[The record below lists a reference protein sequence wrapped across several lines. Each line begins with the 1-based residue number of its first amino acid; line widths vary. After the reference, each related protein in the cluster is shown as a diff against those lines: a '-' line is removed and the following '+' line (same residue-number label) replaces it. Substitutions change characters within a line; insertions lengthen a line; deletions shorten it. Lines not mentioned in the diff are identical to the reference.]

1 MHSFE
6 TRCVHAGEAPDPT
19 TGAHGV
25 PIYQNV
31 TYAFETYGQVEAMR
45 SGERPHFSYSPR
57 GNPTVRCLEA
67 KIANLE
73 GAEATVAFNSG
84 MAAISGAILAVVGN
98 GGHIVASDHVYDL
111 TRDLLRDELPRF
123 GAAASFVDINDP
135 SAIADAIT
143 PETRALY
150 AEPVS
155 NPLLR
160 VTDLEMVADVARE
173 HGLPLIVD
181 NTFLS
186 PAILRPLDHGATV
199 VIHSATKYLSGN
211 GQVQG
216 GVVSGPR
223 DIVQRVVSQ
232 MQILGTAMPPF
243 SAWLLLAGTH
253 TLALRMSRHSENAQ
267 ALAELLIAHPAV
279 ASVNYPGLACHHRHD
294 AATRLFGDNGFG
306 GMLSFRLRRPEDQ
319 GPFLNRLQ
327 LCTIAVSLGDTG
339 TLVWPW
345 ANSDLIRISAGLE
358 APHDLAEDVQAA
370 LDALPAA

>member
-1 MHSFE
+1 MQTFE
-6 TRCVHAGEAPDPT
+6 TRCIHAGEAPDPT

-31 TYAFETYGQVEAMR
+31 TYAFETFGQVEAMR

-73 GAEATVAFNSG
+73 GAEATVALNSG

-123 GAAASFVDINDP
+123 GASATFVDISDAA
-135 SAIADAIT
+135 AIAGAIR
-143 PETRALY
+143 PETRAIY

-160 VTDLEMVADVARE
+160 VTDIDMVASVARE
-173 HGLPLIVD
+173 HELPLIVD

-186 PAILRPLDHGATV
+186 PAILRPLEHGATV

-223 DIVQRVVSQ
+223 DIVQRVNHQ

-243 SAWLLLAGTH
+243 SAWLLLAGSH
-253 TLALRMSRHSENAQ
+253 TLALRMARHSENAQ
-267 ALAELLIAHPAV
+267 SLAHLLATHPAV
-279 ASVNYPGLACHHRHD
+279 AEVNYPGLACHPRHEV
-294 AATRLFGDNGFG
+294 AVRQFGEHGFG
-306 GMLSFRLRRPEDQ
+306 GMVSFRLRRPEDQ
-319 GPFLNRLQ
+319 ARFLDHLRIF
-327 LCTIAVSLGDTG
+327 TIAVSLGDTG
-339 TLVWPW
+339 SLAWPW

-358 APHDLAEDVQAA
+358 APRDLVEDVQAA
-370 LDALPAA
+370 LDALSDV

>member
-1 MHSFE
+1 MHTFE

-31 TYAFETYGQVEAMR
+31 TYAFETFGQVEAMR

-73 GAEATVAFNSG
+73 GAEATVALNSG

-111 TRDLLRDELPRF
+111 THDLLRDELPRF
-123 GAAASFVDINDP
+123 GAAATFVDINDA
-135 SAIADAIT
+135 SAIASAIT
-143 PETRALY
+143 PETRAIY

-160 VTDLEMVADVARE
+160 VTDIEMVAGVARE

-186 PAILRPLDHGATV
+186 PAILRPLEHGATV

-223 DIVQRVVSQ
+223 DVVQRVINQ
-232 MQILGTAMPPF
+232 MQILGTAMPAF
-243 SAWLLLAGTH
+243 SAWLILAGSH
-253 TLALRMSRHSENAQ
+253 TLALRMARHSENAQ
-267 ALAELLIAHPAV
+267 SLAELLVAHPAV
-279 ASVNYPGLACHHRHD
+279 AEVNYPGLACHPRHD
-294 AATRLFGDNGFG
+294 VAVGLFGDSGFG
-306 GMLSFRLRRPEDQ
+306 GMVSFRLRRPEDQ
-319 GPFLNRLQ
+319 GPFLNQLQ
-327 LCTIAVSLGDTG
+327 LFTIAVSLGDTSS
-339 TLVWPW
+339 LAWPW

-358 APHDLAEDVQAA
+358 APRDLVQDVRAA
-370 LDALPAA
+370 LDALPES

>member
-1 MHSFE
+1 
-6 TRCVHAGEAPDPT
+6 VHAGEAPDPT

-45 SGERPHFSYSPR
+45 SGDRPHFSYSPR

-67 KIANLE
+67 KIADLE
-73 GAEATVAFNSG
+73 GAEATVALNSG
-84 MAAISGAILAVVGN
+84 MAAISGAILAVAGN

-123 GAAASFVDINDP
+123 GASATFVDINDP
-135 SAIADAIT
+135 SAIASAIT
-143 PETRALY
+143 PQTRAVY

-160 VTDLEMVADVARE
+160 VTDLEMVAGVARE

-186 PAILRPLDHGATV
+186 PAILRPLSHGATI

-223 DIVQRVVSQ
+223 DIVQRVSNQ
-232 MQILGTAMPPF
+232 MQILGTAMPAF
-243 SAWLLLAGTH
+243 SAWLLLAGSH
-253 TLALRMSRHSENAQ
+253 TLALRMARHSENAL
-267 ALAELLIAHPAV
+267 ALAELLKVHRAV
-279 ASVNYPGLACHHRHD
+279 AEVNYPGLACHPRHD
-294 AATRLFGDNGFG
+294 VAACLFGNTGFG
-306 GMLSFRLRRPEDQ
+306 GMLSFRLHRREDR
-319 GPFLNRLQ
+319 GSFLNHLQ

-345 ANSDLIRISAGLE
+345 ADSDLIRISAGLE
-358 APHDLAEDVQAA
+358 APADLVGDVKAA
-370 LDALPAA
+370 LDALPAT

>member
-1 MHSFE
+1 MHTFE

-67 KIANLE
+67 KIADLE
-73 GAEATVAFNSG
+73 GAEATVALNSG
-84 MAAISGAILAVVGN
+84 MAAISGAILALTGS
-98 GGHIVASDHVYDL
+98 GGHVVASEHVYDL
-111 TRDLLRDELPRF
+111 TRELLRDELPRF
-123 GAAASFVDINDP
+123 GASATFVDINDA
-135 SAIADAIT
+135 SAIANAIT
-143 PETRALY
+143 PETRAIY

-160 VTDLEMVADVARE
+160 VTDLDMVAGVARE
-173 HGLPLIVD
+173 HSLPLIVD

-186 PAILRPLDHGATV
+186 PAILRPLEHGATV

-223 DIVQRVVSQ
+223 DIVQRVASQ
-232 MQILGTAMPPF
+232 MQILGTAMTPF
-243 SAWLLLAGTH
+243 SAWLLLAGSH
-253 TLALRMSRHSENAQ
+253 TLALRMARHSENAKSLADLLSSHQ
-267 ALAELLIAHPAV
+267 AVVE
-279 ASVNYPGLACHHRHD
+279 VNYPGLDCHARHD
-294 AATRLFGDNGFG
+294 VANRLFGESGFG
-306 GMLSFRLRRPEDQ
+306 GMLSFSLRRAQDI
-319 GPFLNRLQ
+319 GPFLNHLQ

-339 TLVWPW
+339 TLAWPW
-345 ANSDLIRISAGLE
+345 PGGNLIRISAGLE
-358 APHDLAEDVQAA
+358 APQDLVGDVRAA
-370 LDALPAA
+370 LDALPNV

>member
-1 MHSFE
+1 MQTFE

-31 TYAFETYGQVEAMR
+31 TYAFETFGQVEAMR

-73 GAEATVAFNSG
+73 GAEASVAVNSG
-84 MAAISGAILAVVGN
+84 MAAISGAILAVAGN

-123 GAAASFVDINDP
+123 GASATFVDISDAA
-135 SAIADAIT
+135 AIANAIT
-143 PETRALY
+143 PETRAIY

-160 VTDLEMVADVARE
+160 VTDIELVAGIARE

-186 PAILRPLDHGATV
+186 PAILRPLEHGATV

-223 DIVQRVVSQ
+223 DIVQRVINQ

-243 SAWLLLAGTH
+243 SAWLLLAGSH
-253 TLALRMSRHSENAQ
+253 TLALRMARHSENAL
-267 ALAELLIAHPAV
+267 ALANFLATHPAV
-279 ASVNYPGLACHHRHD
+279 AEVNYPGLACHPRHD
-294 AATRLFGDNGFG
+294 VAARQFGENGFG
-306 GMLSFRLRRPEDQ
+306 GMVSFRLRRREDQ
-319 GPFLNRLQ
+319 ERFLNHLQ
-327 LCTIAVSLGDTG
+327 VFTIAVSLGDTG
-339 TLVWPW
+339 SLAWPW

-358 APHDLAEDVQAA
+358 APQDLVEDVRAA
-370 LDALPAA
+370 LESLPDV

>member
-1 MHSFE
+1 MHTFE

-73 GAEATVAFNSG
+73 GAEATVALNSG
-84 MAAISGAILAVVGN
+84 MAAISGAILAVAGN

-123 GAAASFVDINDP
+123 GASATFVDINDA
-135 SAIADAIT
+135 SAIASAIT
-143 PETRALY
+143 PETRAIY

-160 VTDLEMVADVARE
+160 VTDIEMVASVARE

-186 PAILRPLDHGATV
+186 PAVLRPLEHGATV

-223 DIVQRVVSQ
+223 DIVQRVVNQ

-243 SAWLLLAGTH
+243 SAWLLLAGSH
-253 TLALRMSRHSENAQ
+253 TLALRMARHSENAQ
-267 ALAELLIAHPAV
+267 SLADLLVAHPAV
-279 ASVNYPGLACHHRHD
+279 AEVNYPGLPCHPRHD
-294 AATRLFGDNGFG
+294 VAARLFGGSGYG
-306 GMLSFRLRRPEDQ
+306 GMVSFRLRRPEDQ
-319 GPFLNRLQ
+319 GAFLNQLQ
-327 LCTIAVSLGDTG
+327 LFTIAVSLGDTG
-339 TLVWPW
+339 SLAWPW
-345 ANSDLIRISAGLE
+345 ASSDLIRISAGLE
-358 APHDLAEDVQAA
+358 APRDLVEDVRIA
-370 LDALPAA
+370 LDALTDA

>member
-73 GAEATVAFNSG
+73 GAEAAVALNSG
-84 MAAISGAILAVVGN
+84 MAAISGAILAVAGN

-123 GAAASFVDINDP
+123 GASATFVDINDA
-135 SAIADAIT
+135 SAISCAIT
-143 PETRALY
+143 PQTRAIY

-160 VTDLEMVADVARE
+160 VTDIGMVAGVARE

-186 PAILRPLDHGATV
+186 PAILRPLQHGATV

-223 DIVQRVVSQ
+223 DIVQLVVNQ

-243 SAWLLLAGTH
+243 SAWLLLAGSH
-253 TLALRMSRHSENAQ
+253 TLALRMARHSENAQ
-267 ALAELLIAHPAV
+267 SLADLLLAHPAV
-279 ASVNYPGLACHHRHD
+279 AEVNYPGLGCHPRHD
-294 AATRLFGDNGFG
+294 AAVRLFGEGGFG

-319 GPFLNRLQ
+319 GPFLNHLQ

-339 TLVWPW
+339 TLIWPW

-358 APHDLAEDVQAA
+358 APRDLVEDVRAA
-370 LDALPAA
+370 LDTLPAV

>member
-1 MHSFE
+1 MHTFE

-73 GAEATVAFNSG
+73 GAEATVALNSG

-123 GAAASFVDINDP
+123 GASATFVDINDA
-135 SAIADAIT
+135 SAIAGAIT
-143 PETRALY
+143 PETRAIY

-160 VTDLEMVADVARE
+160 VTDIEMVAGVARE

-186 PAILRPLDHGATV
+186 PAILRPLEHGATV

-223 DIVQRVVSQ
+223 DIVQRVVNQ

-243 SAWLLLAGTH
+243 SAWLLLAGSH
-253 TLALRMSRHSENAQ
+253 TLALRMARHSENAQ
-267 ALAELLIAHPAV
+267 SLADLLVVHPAV
-279 ASVNYPGLACHHRHD
+279 AEVNYPGLTCHPRHD
-294 AATRLFGDNGFG
+294 VAARLFGDNGFG
-306 GMLSFRLRRPEDQ
+306 GMVSFRLRRPEDQ
-319 GPFLNRLQ
+319 SPFLNHLQ
-327 LCTIAVSLGDTG
+327 LFTIAVSLGDSG
-339 TLVWPW
+339 SLAWPW
-345 ANSDLIRISAGLE
+345 ANSDLIRISAGVE
-358 APHDLAEDVQAA
+358 APRDLVEDVRAA
-370 LDALPAA
+370 LDALPAS

>member
-73 GAEATVAFNSG
+73 GAEAAVALNSG
-84 MAAISGAILAVVGN
+84 MAAISGAVLAIAGN
-98 GGHIVASDHVYDL
+98 GGHVVASDHVYDL
-111 TRDLLRDELPRF
+111 TRELLRDELPRF
-123 GAAASFVDINDP
+123 GASATFVDINDP
-135 SAIADAIT
+135 SAIAAAIT
-143 PETRALY
+143 PETRAIY

-155 NPLLR
+155 NPTLQ
-160 VTDLEMVADVARE
+160 VTDVEMVAAVAHE
-173 HGLPLIVD
+173 HNLPLIMD

-186 PAILRPLDHGATV
+186 PAILRPLEHGATV

-223 DIVQRVVSQ
+223 DIIQGVVDQ

-243 SAWLLLAGTH
+243 SAWLLLAGSH
-253 TLALRMSRHSENAQ
+253 TLALRMARHCENAQ
-267 ALAELLIAHPAV
+267 TLADLLATHPAV
-279 ASVNYPGLACHHRHD
+279 REVNYPGLSSHARHD
-294 AATRLFGDNGFG
+294 VAARLFGHNGFG
-306 GMLSFRLRRPEDQ
+306 GMLSFRLQREENL

-327 LCTIAVSLGDTG
+327 ICTIAVSLGDTS
-339 TLVWPW
+339 TLAWPW
-345 ANSDLIRISAGLE
+345 PNSDLIRISSGLE
-358 APHDLAEDVQAA
+358 APHDLAADVRAA
-370 LDALPAA
+370 LDALPAS